1 MLLSSLSEIQLQH
14 IKSCVMNVDLTD
26 NNRYSTFFIVKI
38 VNKASFVAI
47 LETHYVSNYEYN
59 ECLICIS
66 NNTLRDVLH
75 AEVHKS

>member
-59 ECLICIS
+59 ECLKWYD
-66 NNTLRDVLH
+66 NTLREVLH